1 MARGNQKIK
10 TKGSTGLNKK
20 NAADFM
26 DKNRHK
32 TGVFET
38 ESGLQYVIVDTTE
51 NPGKQPAL
59 EDTVTVQQRI
69 SLLDGT
75 VIEDTYQKPDPAT
88 FSMQEAIE
96 GYQEGLSLMKTGDRF
111 KLTSDHLIRFDRTLL
126 EFVHVSG
133 ACATSGHRQWGSL
146 HGQNRIPYEPSDG
159 VNHGQIENTM
169 STCQLRYLHS
179 LGQGHQGPAQTSRI
193 YARDSGSY

>member
-1 MARGNQKIK
+1 MARGNQKRK

-26 DKNRHK
+26 DKNRQK

-75 VIEDTYQKPDPAT
+75 VIEDTYKKPDPAT

-111 KLTSDHLIRFDRTLL
+111 KFFI
-126 EFVHVSG
+126 
-133 ACATSGHRQWGSL
+133 
-146 HGQNRIPYEPSDG
+146 PSDLAWG
-159 VNHGQIENTM
+159 KRGA
-169 STCQLRYLHS
+169 
-179 LGQGHQGPAQTSRI
+179 GSRI
-193 YARDSGSY
+193 GPYATLIIDARLIEVR